1 MISILSNNIHK
12 HRTYEKVDSST
23 VWVTTGVDVTR
34 DTRVLVGEEVVN
46 EEDEGISE
54 DESEVG
60 DTSLDWVTLVSD
72 KDELEDELVDSVD
85 VVSEEV
91 SEPDDVASA
100 GLSPMLDVNPEPS
113 EFVVDDSVPEGD
125 S

>member
-1 MISILSNNIHK
+1 
-12 HRTYEKVDSST
+12 
-23 VWVTTGVDVTR
+23 
-34 DTRVLVGEEVVN
+34 VLVGEEVVN

-85 VVSEEV
+85 VVSEEF

-113 EFVVDDSVPEGD
+113 EFVVDSVPEGD

>member
-1 MISILSNNIHK
+1 M
-12 HRTYEKVDSST
+12 
-23 VWVTTGVDVTR
+23 
-34 DTRVLVGEEVVN
+34 LVGEEVVN

>member
-72 KDELEDELVDSVD
+72 EDELEDELVDSVD

-91 SEPDDVASA
+91 SEPDDVTSA

-113 EFVVDDSVPEGD
+113 VFVVDDSVPEGD